1 MSNYPWGFT
10 IVPDTQKLPTPVLS
24 VTSPENNI
32 VFNTGTEETLRV
44 AEDGF
49 YIRGIK
55 VPADEREAREVYEC
69 FKEWLAWSTL
79 NK

>member
-1 MSNYPWGFT
+1 MSNYPWDFS
-10 IVPDTQKLPTPVLS
+10 VVQNTQKPPTAVMTL
-24 VTSPENNI
+24 TPENNI

-55 VPADEREAREVYEC
+55 VPADEREAKEVYEC